1 MDERSLADVR
11 RPLQAPL
18 GLLPESWPLPRW
30 LRRLVGR
37 ASGIAG
43 IEVVAG
49 SLDFEANPG
58 EFARQALVRLGVS
71 YTLAADELQQVPES
85 GGVIIIA
92 NHPFGGVDGLIAI
105 NALYARRP
113 DLKLLANG
121 MLGRLKP
128 LKDAVLPVDALGS
141 NARSNARSVRDA
153 LRHVA
158 AGGALFTFPAGEVAH
173 VRWGR
178 LGVVDPPWT
187 AAASRMIRLS
197 NVPIVPMYFEGR
209 NSALFQILGLVHPL
223 LRTLLLPRETLNK
236 SGTNVQVRIGAP
248 ISARRITRLDDSAA
262 IAAHLRA
269 SVRLLSR
276 SAPLAAP
283 AGQAAP
289 GTPGEVTRPAAA
301 AAAPQPEASPLAPP
315 VDPERIATELAAVPA
330 SQRLVV
336 SGSMEVYCAS
346 AAQIPW
352 TLQEIGRLRERTFR
366 AVGEGTGRA
375 ADLDLFD
382 DYYEHLFIWQAEKR
396 EIVGAYRLGRSDTI
410 RKRFGARGLYLT
422 SLFEFREPFFALLG
436 PAIELGRSF
445 VRPEYQRSY
454 APLLLLWKGISEY
467 IGRYPAY
474 PRLIGAASISNN
486 YDPLSR
492 ALLVEALRAWRSEP
506 LLSALVNPRRP
517 FKARY
522 SLRSLF
528 GEAGLE
534 ADMDALGS
542 LIEDREADGKGV
554 PVLLRHYLKLGARTI
569 GFNIDTEFGN
579 ALDCLIVL
587 DLRRVPVTTLQKYM
601 SDESL
606 QNFRNYWRLRDGDV
620 DASSARG

>member
-1 MDERSLADVR
+1 MDERSVVDVR
-11 RPLQAPL
+11 RPLPAPL
-18 GLLPESWPLPRW
+18 GLLPESWPLPGW
-30 LRRLVGR
+30 LRRLIGR

-49 SLDFEANPG
+49 CLDFEANPG
-58 EFARQALVRLGVS
+58 EFARQALVRLGVN
-71 YTLAADELQQVPES
+71 YTLAAGELQQVPES
-85 GGVIIIA
+85 GGVIVIA
-92 NHPFGGVDGLIAI
+92 NHPFGGIDGLIAI
-105 NALYARRP
+105 NALHARRP

-121 MLGRLKP
+121 MLARLRP
-128 LKDAVLPVDALGS
+128 LQHAVLPVDALGGD
-141 NARSNARSVRDA
+141 AGSNARSVRDA

-173 VRWGR
+173 LRWGR

-187 AAASRMIRLS
+187 KAASRLIKLS
-197 NVPIVPMYFEGR
+197 KAPIVPMYFEGR
-209 NSALFQILGLVHPL
+209 NSTLFQILGLVHPL

-236 SGTNVQVRIGAP
+236 AGANVQVRIGAP
-248 ISARRITRLDDSAA
+248 INARRIAKLNDPAA
-262 IAAHLRA
+262 VAAHLRA
-269 SVRLLSR
+269 SVSLLSR
-276 SAPLAAP
+276 SAPLAVAAPGQHSESLPPAAAVAPLQPEATPLAPLIDSGRMAEELALLP
-283 AGQAAP
+283 AGQ
-289 GTPGEVTRPAAA
+289 
-301 AAAPQPEASPLAPP
+301 
-315 VDPERIATELAAVPA
+315 
-330 SQRLVV
+330 RLLV
-336 SGSMEVYCAS
+336 SGAMEIYCTT

-375 ADLDLFD
+375 ADLDVFD

-410 RKRFGARGLYLT
+410 RARFGARGLYLT
-422 SLFEFREPFFALLG
+422 SLFEFREPFFTLLG
-436 PAIELGRSF
+436 PSLELGRSF

-467 IGRYPAY
+467 IGRHPKYA
-474 PRLIGAASISNN
+474 RVLGAASVSNN

-506 LLSALVNPRRP
+506 LLGALVSPRQP
-517 FKARY
+517 FKPRY

-528 GEAGLE
+528 GEAGLD
-534 ADMDALGS
+534 ADLDALGS
-542 LIEDREADGKGV
+542 LIEDREPDGKGV

-569 GFNIDTEFGN
+569 GFNVDADFGN

-587 DLRRVPVTTLQKYM
+587 DLRRVPVATLQKYM
-601 SDESL
+601 TPGSL
-606 QNFRNYWRLRDGDV
+606 QQFRSYWRLGPAEAEAATRSG
-620 DASSARG
+620 

>member
-1 MDERSLADVR
+1 
-11 RPLQAPL
+11 
-18 GLLPESWPLPRW
+18 LPESWPLPGW
-30 LRRLVGR
+30 LRRLIGR

-58 EFARQALVRLGVS
+58 EFARQALARLGVQ
-71 YTLAADELQQVPES
+71 YTLAAAELQQVPES

-173 VRWGR
+173 VRWG
-178 LGVVDPPWT
+178 LPGVVDPPWT

-197 NVPIVPMYFEGR
+197 NAPIVPMHFEGR

-236 SGTNVQVRIGAP
+236 TGTNVQVRIGAP
-248 ISARRITRLDDSAA
+248 ISARRITKLDDSAA

-276 SAPLAAP
+276 SAPP
-283 AGQAAP
+283 AVAAP
-289 GTPGEVTRPAAA
+289 GQHGEAISLAAA
-301 AAAPQPEASPLAPP
+301 TVAAQPEASPLAPP
-315 VDPERIATELAAVPA
+315 VDAGLIATELAAVPA

-336 SGSMEVYCAS
+336 AGAMEIYCAS

-396 EIVGAYRLGRSDTI
+396 EIVGAYRLGRSDVI

-422 SLFEFREPFFALLG
+422 SLFEFREPFFKLLG

-467 IGRYPAY
+467 IGRHPAY
-474 PRLIGAASISNN
+474 PRLIGAASVSNN

-492 ALLVEALRAWRSEP
+492 ALLVEALRAWRSDP

-517 FKARY
+517 FKPRY

-542 LIEDREADGKGV
+542 LIEDREVDGKGL

-606 QNFRNYWRLRDGDV
+606 QSFRSYWRLRDDDA